1 MRFIVYPSIPTRP
14 PQDRIDITVEFHGS
28 RARCADGNIANPFV
42 KRHDVFEPG
51 GKFRRC
57 NENAS
62 SCNREGFCRSS
73 IAKSD
78 CRGHRAVGSVVVPE
92 VVVGESRDRFAVL
105 CNVGVTKPAKY
116 EKSDRRVGAQLAQ
129 RHLHPEKMT
138 AVQGDWSL
146 ARAADRS
153 RTRINDQFERRSGLV
168 WNSGPLWIAPFR
180 KTFWLR
186 NRPRI

>member
-1 MRFIVYPSIPTRP
+1 MFSSPGANLGGVTRTRAAVTGKDFADRPSPKV
-14 PQDRIDITVEFHGS
+14 TVAVTGPSE
-28 RARCADGNIANPFV
+28 V
-42 KRHDVFEPG
+42 
-51 GKFRRC
+51 
-57 NENAS
+57 S
-62 SCNREGFCRSS
+62 SYQKSLL
-73 IAKSD
+73 AK
-78 CRGHRAVGSVVVPE
+78 VVI
-92 VVVGESRDRFAVL
+92 GFAVL

-116 EKSDRRVGAQLAQ
+116 EKSARRVGAQLAQ